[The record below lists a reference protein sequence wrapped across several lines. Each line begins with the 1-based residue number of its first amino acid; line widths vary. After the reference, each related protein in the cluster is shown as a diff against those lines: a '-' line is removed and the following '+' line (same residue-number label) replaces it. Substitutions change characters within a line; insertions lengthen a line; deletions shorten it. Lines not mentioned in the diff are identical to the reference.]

1 MTALS
6 ASHGSKADFYLGTS
20 GSPGTGVAITQYL
33 NDVGFPLQRD
43 KAETS
48 AFKQLFK
55 SYVAGLCD
63 LAIPFAGTADV
74 NIDGQLWGLF
84 IMSGAG
90 SAIQYQYAPLG
101 VGTTGTAL
109 YTGFGFLDKYESKSV
124 LNGAYSFTANF
135 QSSTQ
140 PTRTIQ

>member
-6 ASHGSKADFYLGTS
+6 ASHGSRADFYIGTS
-20 GSPGTGVAITQYL
+20 GSPGTGVAISQYL
-33 NDVGFPLQRD
+33 TDVGLPFQRD

-48 AFKQLFK
+48 AFKNLFK
-55 SYVAGLCD
+55 AYVAGLID
-63 LAIPFAGTADV
+63 LAIPFNGIADV
-74 NIDGQLWGLF
+74 NIDGQLYNLL

-90 SAIQYQYAPLG
+90 SAIQFQYAPLG
-101 VGTTGTAL
+101 VGTTGSAL
-109 YTGFGFLDKYESKSV
+109 WTGFGFLDKYESKSAI
-124 LNGAYSFTANF
+124 NGAYTFQANF

>member
-6 ASHGSKADFYLGTS
+6 ASHGSRADFYLGTS
-20 GSPGTGVAITQYL
+20 GSPGTGVAITQYMA
-33 NDVGFPLQRD
+33 DVALPFQRD

-48 AFKQLFK
+48 AFKNLFK
-55 SYVAGLCD
+55 AYVAGLID
-63 LAIPFAGTADV
+63 LAIPLSGTADV
-74 NIDGQLWGLF
+74 NIDGQLYGLL

-90 SAIQYQYAPLG
+90 NAIQFQYAPLG
-101 VGTTGTAL
+101 VGTTGSAL
-109 YTGFGFLDKYESKSV
+109 WSGFGFLSKYEQKSAV
-124 LNGAYSFTANF
+124 NGAYTFTGEF

>member
-1 MTALS
+1 MTALA
-6 ASHGSKADFYLGTS
+6 ASHGSRADFLLGTS
-20 GSPGTGVAITQYL
+20 GTPGTTVAISQYL
-33 NDVGFPLQRD
+33 TDTGLPMTRD

-55 SYVAGLCD
+55 SYVAGLID
-63 LAIPFAGTADV
+63 LVIPLSGIGDV
-74 NIDGQLWGLF
+74 NIDGQLYNLF

-101 VGTTGTAL
+101 VGTTGSAL
-109 YTGFGFLDKYESKSV
+109 WTGFGFLTKYEQKSAIS
-124 LNGAYSFTANF
+124 GAYSFTAEF